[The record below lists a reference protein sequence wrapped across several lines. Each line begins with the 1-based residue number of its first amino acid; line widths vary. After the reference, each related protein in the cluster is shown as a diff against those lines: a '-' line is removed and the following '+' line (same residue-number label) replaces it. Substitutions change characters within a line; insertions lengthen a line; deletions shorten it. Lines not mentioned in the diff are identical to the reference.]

1 MSAPPVPTSRIVSS
15 KERVVASNDMP
26 GIPAGTGGKVT
37 IVEGFSWVRY
47 WVRFDNGV
55 IRGSVNRA
63 NLARPAEWT
72 ELQRRREAG
81 EDLVDAKAGNGPSAG
96 ADATPGAAAE
106 GVLVNGVTVPGHLI
120 ERSKSRRELLS
131 A

>member
-1 MSAPPVPTSRIVSS
+1 MARKKTSGKILAP
-15 KERVVASNDMP
+15 KERVVATKDLP
-26 GIPAGTGGKVT
+26 GIPEGTGGKVT

-55 IRGSVNRA
+55 IRGSVNRD
-63 NLARPAEWT
+63 NHARPDEWAEI
-72 ELQRRREAG
+72 QRRRESG
-81 EDLVDAKAGNGPSAG
+81 EDLADASAG
-96 ADATPGAAAE
+96 DGKSSGGGDAGPAAAAE

-120 ERSKSRRELLS
+120 ERSKARRELLN

>member
-1 MSAPPVPTSRIVSS
+1 
-15 KERVVASNDMP
+15 MP

-37 IVEGFSWVRY
+37 IVEGFEWVRY

-63 NLARPAEWT
+63 NLARPDEWT
-72 ELQRRREAG
+72 EIQRRREAG
-81 EDLVDAKAGNGPSAG
+81 EDLEDAGAGDAKAGGGASAE
-96 ADATPGAAAE
+96 AAAE
-106 GVLVNGVTVPGHLI
+106 GVMVNGVSVPGYLI
-120 ERSKSRRELLS
+120 ERSKTRRELLS

>member
-1 MSAPPVPTSRIVSS
+1 VARKQTSGEQLAR

-63 NLARPAEWT
+63 NLARPAEWV

-81 EDLVDAKAGNGPSAG
+81 EDLVDVKAGDGPSAG
-96 ADATPGAAAE
+96 GASTEAAAE
-106 GVLVNGVTVPGHLI
+106 GVMVNGVSVPGYLI
-120 ERSKSRRELLS
+120 ERSKTRRELLS

>member
-1 MSAPPVPTSRIVSS
+1 VAKKQTGEHLAR
-15 KERVVASNDMP
+15 KERVVASADMP

-37 IVEGFSWVRY
+37 IVEGFTWVRY

-63 NLARPAEWT
+63 NLARPAEWA

-81 EDLVDAKAGNGPSAG
+81 EDLVDATAG
-96 ADATPGAAAE
+96 AAAGDSGGAAPEAAAE
-106 GVLVNGVTVPGHLI
+106 GVLVNGVAVPGYLI
-120 ERSKSRRELLS
+120 ERSKTRRELLS

>member
-1 MSAPPVPTSRIVSS
+1 VAKKQTTGEHLAR

-37 IVEGFSWVRY
+37 IVEGFTWVRY

-63 NLARPAEWT
+63 NLARPAEWA
-72 ELQRRREAG
+72 ELQRRRAAG
-81 EDLVDAKAGNGPSAG
+81 EDLVDAPAGPAAG
-96 ADATPGAAAE
+96 SGGASPEAAAE

>member
-1 MSAPPVPTSRIVSS
+1 VAKKQTSGAVLAR

-37 IVEGFSWVRY
+37 IVEGFEWVRY

-63 NLARPAEWT
+63 NLARPAEWA
-72 ELQRRREAG
+72 EIQRRREAG
-81 EDLVDAKAGNGPSAG
+81 EDLVDAAAGDGKAGGG
-96 ADATPGAAAE
+96 DAAPGAAAE
-106 GVLVNGVTVPGHLI
+106 GVMVNGVSVPGYLI
-120 ERSKSRRELLS
+120 ERSKTRRELLS

>member
-1 MSAPPVPTSRIVSS
+1 VAKKQTSGEILAR
-15 KERVVASNDMP
+15 KERVVARNDMP

-37 IVEGFSWVRY
+37 IVEGFTWVRY

-63 NLARPAEWT
+63 NLARPAEWA
-72 ELQRRREAG
+72 EIQRRREAG
-81 EDLVDAKAGNGPSAG
+81 EDLVDEVAADGTSAG
-96 ADATPGAAAE
+96 GDAAPGAAAE

-120 ERSKSRRELLS
+120 ERSKARRELLN

>member
-1 MSAPPVPTSRIVSS
+1 VARKQTSGEQLAR
-15 KERVVASNDMP
+15 KERVVASKDMP

-63 NLARPAEWT
+63 NLARPAEWA

-81 EDLVDAKAGNGPSAG
+81 EDLEDAKVANGGSSG
-96 ADATPGAAAE
+96 GGATPGAAAE

-120 ERSKSRRELLS
+120 ERSKARRELLS

>member
-1 MSAPPVPTSRIVSS
+1 MARKQTSGEHLAR
-15 KERVVASNDMP
+15 KERVVARQDLP

-37 IVEGFSWVRY
+37 VVEGLTWIRY

-63 NLARPAEWT
+63 DLARPAEWT

-81 EDLVDAKAGNGPSAG
+81 EDLEDAKPTDG
-96 ADATPGAAAE
+96 ASGGGSATPGAAAE

-120 ERSKSRRELLS
+120 ERSKVRRELLS

>member
-1 MSAPPVPTSRIVSS
+1 VARKQTSGEQLAR

-37 IVEGFSWVRY
+37 IVEGFTWVRY

-63 NLARPAEWT
+63 NLARPDEWV

-81 EDLVDAKAGNGPSAG
+81 EDLVDAKGGDGPSAG
-96 ADATPGAAAE
+96 GASPEAAAE
-106 GVLVNGVTVPGHLI
+106 GVLVNGVSVPGYLI
-120 ERSKSRRELLS
+120 ERSKTRRELLS